1 MFDYRREQ
9 LLSPQ
14 SRSSEPIAQNIISRI
29 KNCFSEILGMYS
41 YLLGLIQYN
50 TMPIIKD
57 KNCWRAGLWYNK
69 RRGPPRLLLWERPQQ
84 RAGASRASKSTHRTT
99 RSNSNRICDPC
110 LPYIPVYLDELVGV
124 VTRRHFSSVIKI
136 EVNSRLYLF
145 SVAE

>member
-29 KNCFSEILGMYS
+29 KNCSSEILGMYS

-50 TMPIIKD
+50 HNMPIIKD
-57 KNCWRAGLWYNK
+57 KNCWRAAVVQQAA
-69 RRGPPRLLLWERPQQ
+69 GPAAAAAGSGRSREQAPAERAKAPTEQQ
-84 RAGASRASKSTHRTT
+84 EATATGSGIHVFH
-99 RSNSNRICDPC
+99 
-110 LPYIPVYLDELVGV
+110 IPVYLDELVGV